1 MKKIFRMC
9 SLAFS
14 ALMIL
19 GLLVACANSG
29 GGDNGGSGADN
40 TPLFDKTELEETIS
54 DSSFT
59 LDDGSYKY
67 KKIDTSDDGSLYITY
82 YEFYISGGVLTITKG
97 SQYSKYKLTEEML
110 EHGPEGKPI
119 SREDAIKYIESMG
132 GKVDG
137 DIITYSGV
145 ISADQI
151 KDTERYFKD
160 SLESNLVHGNTKTNA
175 NKTKFYYL
183 DSYDYG
189 DDDKGK
195 KEVYLLNTSAP
206 KPVQTTQQNAVYVC
220 ERTDTN
226 PNLGLEV
233 TTKLTA
239 TFKNDGTF
247 SVSQKMKMGEQESDF
262 GVVMKGTYTGNAAVD
277 GTVTI
282 TITHMMNDDGELA
295 AYTDSDATQ
304 TVTISNGKCTFD
316 GMEFTRQ

>member
-1 MKKIFRMC
+1 MKKIIKMC

-59 LDDGSYKY
+59 LEDGSYKY
-67 KKIDTSDDGSLYITY
+67 KNIDTVDDGSLYISY
-82 YEFYISGGVLTITKG
+82 YEFNISGGVLSITKG
-97 SQYSKYKLTEEML
+97 TYYSRFKLTEKRL
-110 EHGPEGKPI
+110 ENGPEGKPMT
-119 SREDAIKYIESMG
+119 REEAIKYIESMG

-137 DIITYSGV
+137 DIITYSGESS
-145 ISADQI
+145 SAELKEKEDWF
-151 KDTERYFKD
+151 KEDLERDIVFR
-160 SLESNLVHGNTKTNA
+160 NAKTNA
-175 NKTKFYYL
+175 NKTKFYFFY
-183 DSYDYG
+183 SYEYKDG
-189 DDDKGK
+189 DKGTE
-195 KEVYLLNTSAP
+195 EVYLLNTSAP
-206 KPVQTTQQNAVYVC
+206 KPVQTTQQNAVYVG
-220 ERTDTN
+220 ERTEIN
-226 PNLGLEV
+226 PNLDLEM
-233 TTKLTA
+233 TTKITA
-239 TFKNDGTF
+239 TFKEDGTF
-247 SVSQKMKMGEQESDF
+247 SVSQKMKIGDQEHDF

-295 AYTDSDATQ
+295 VYTDSDATQ

-316 GMEFTRQ
+316 ETEFVRQ

>member
-1 MKKIFRMC
+1 MC

-19 GLLVACANSG
+19 GLLVACADSG

-40 TPLFDKTELEETIS
+40 TLLFDKTELDETIS

-59 LDDGSYKY
+59 LDDGFYKY
-67 KKIDTSDDGSLYITY
+67 KNIDTGDDGSLSISY
-82 YEFYISGGVLTITKG
+82 YEFNISGGALSITKG
-97 SQYSKYKLTEEML
+97 TQYTKSKLTEEML

-119 SREDAIKYIESMG
+119 SREEAIKYIEAMG

-137 DIITYSGV
+137 DIFTYSGV

-151 KDTERYFKD
+151 KNTERYFKD
-160 SLESNLVHGNTKTNA
+160 SLESELVHGNTKTNA

-195 KEVYLLNTSAP
+195 KEVYLLNISTP
-206 KPVQTTQQNAVYVC
+206 KPVQTSQQNAVYVG
-220 ERTDTN
+220 ERTEIN
-226 PNLGLEV
+226 PNLDLEM